1 MSWYRR
7 LAELLELEG
16 LTACVTEKT
25 IFAGRYKKGVA
36 ETEEEDHLIVLMYV
50 DDLLVVGDDENIR
63 LPVNALSKKLR
74 LKVTGKLEEKSGWV
88 AQSRPDLC
96 WLCSMLARG
105 QAQPL
110 AVHETA
116 MRARIRCIFCI
127 RSEVEVQKL

>member
-1 MSWYRR
+1 MI
-7 LAELLELEG
+7 
-16 LTACVTEKT
+16 EK
-25 IFAGRYKKGVA
+25 
-36 ETEEEDHLIVLMYV
+36 EEDGTI
-50 DDLLVVGDDENIR
+50 
-63 LPVNALSKKLR
+63 ALYMEKEYYESMMSLYPGGKESQATPNLFQLYDRDREEDKKPLSPEAASTFR
-74 LKVTGKLEEKSGWV
+74 TALGKLGWV